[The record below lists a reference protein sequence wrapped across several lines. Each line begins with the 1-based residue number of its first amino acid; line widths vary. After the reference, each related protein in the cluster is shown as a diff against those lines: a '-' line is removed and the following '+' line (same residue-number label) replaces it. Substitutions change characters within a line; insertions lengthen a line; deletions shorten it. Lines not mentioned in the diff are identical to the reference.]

1 MAISNRTTRLQ
12 LLAAATLGTMAIAM
26 PACAQERVKQDY
38 NLEAQDLATALRTIC
53 RQSGREIIFPSD
65 AVDGKRAPR
74 LHGTFTPEEA
84 VHALL
89 AGTDLV
95 VEFKGDVVLI
105 RGRSDAPGAV
115 ADRPAEHSDIIVTGS
130 RLRGTQSASPV
141 ISISKSDMLAAG
153 QNSLADVVSSI
164 PQNFGGGQNPGIGL
178 NVPGS
183 NNISG
188 ASTINLRGLGG
199 DATLTLL
206 DGHRLS
212 YGAQR
217 QSIDISAIPF
227 AAVDRIEIVADGASA
242 LYGSDAVAGV
252 ANIILKRDFDGL
264 STAARWGAST
274 DGGNAQLQLGGIAGG
289 SWSSGG
295 VYAAFDIERDT
306 PIVASQRS
314 YTAGRSPGLT
324 LYPYL
329 RHYNG
334 LVSAHQALASNL
346 TFEVDAFYNNR
357 RTDSF
362 YALDANGNPFANG
375 GRVYSDSESFA
386 VAPALKLSLAGD
398 WRMALS
404 AMYGEDRTNY
414 AAVGYSAGSIIF
426 PTYICYCNKATS
438 AELSG
443 DGPLVSLPA
452 GPAKIAIGAGYR
464 SNDFHETNLKIRASQ
479 NIYYAYG
486 EVNLPLV
493 APDQHV
499 PLIDRLSVSGALRYE
514 DYPGIDR
521 VLTPKLGLIYAPT
534 PDFDIKASWGRSF
547 RAPTLFQQYVVL
559 NVTVQRAAARGG
571 VGVGYPST
579 ATVLQ
584 LTGGNPGLKPER
596 ARTWTATLAFHPRAI
611 PGARLEIS
619 YFNVSYRDRI
629 VAPITFIAQALNN
642 PIYRDL
648 VTFNPSAA
656 DKANA
661 IASGNFINNLGRP
674 YDPGDVVAIIDNR
687 NLNASAQAIRGV
699 DVSARYRA
707 ELPAGRSLIFSA
719 NASYLES
726 AQQLSALQP
735 FVPLAGQVFNPPHF
749 RGRAGVVWNG
759 GPVTLSSFVD
769 YIGGVTDART
779 APSVHI
785 GSMTTADL
793 SARYAIEHG
802 PSLLRNTE
810 ISLSVSNIF
819 NTAPDILAGRQVYE
833 QPYDAS
839 NYSPVGRF
847 VSFGITKR
855 W

>member
-1 MAISNRTTRLQ
+1 MAKFNRTTRLQ
-12 LLAAATLGTMAIAM
+12 LLAAAALGAMAIAT
-26 PACAQERVKQDY
+26 PAFAQERSKQDY
-38 NLEAQDLATALRTIC
+38 TLEAQDLATALRTVG
-53 RQSGREIIFPSD
+53 RQSGREIVFPSS
-65 AVDGKRAPR
+65 AVEGKRAPR
-74 LHGTFTPEEA
+74 LRGTFTPEEA
-84 VHALL
+84 VRTLL

-105 RGRSDAPGAV
+105 RGRSDTPGAV
-115 ADRPAEHSDIIVTGS
+115 ADRPAEPGDIIVTGS

-141 ISISKSDMLAAG
+141 ISIAKSDMLAAG

-252 ANIILKRDFDGL
+252 ANIILKRDFSGL
-264 STAARWGAST
+264 STTARWGAST
-274 DGGNAQLQLGGIAGG
+274 DGGNAQLQFGGIAGA
-289 SWSSGG
+289 SWRSGG
-295 VYAAFDIERDT
+295 IYAAFDIERDT
-306 PIVASQRS
+306 PIVARQRA
-314 YTAGRSPGLT
+314 YTASRSPGLT

-334 LVSAHQALASNL
+334 LVSVHQALATNL
-346 TFEVDAFYNNR
+346 ALEIDGFYNNR

-362 YALDANGNPFANG
+362 YALDRKGDPLANG
-375 GRVYSDSESFA
+375 GRVYSNSESFA
-386 VAPALKLSLAGD
+386 VAPALKLSLPGD
-398 WRMALS
+398 WRLALS
-404 AMYGEDRTNY
+404 GMHGADRTNY
-414 AAVGYSAGSIIF
+414 GAVGYAAGAIIF
-426 PTYICYCNKATS
+426 PTYICYCNKANS
-438 AELSG
+438 VELSG

-493 APDQHV
+493 GPGQHV
-499 PLIDRLSVSGALRYE
+499 PLIDHLSVSGALRYE

-571 VGVGYPST
+571 VGYPST

-596 ARTWTATLAFHPRAI
+596 ARTWTATLAFHPRAL

-619 YFNVSYRDRI
+619 YFNISYRDRI

-642 PIYRDL
+642 PVYHDL
-648 VTFNPSAA
+648 VNFSPSAA

-699 DVSARYRA
+699 DVSAHYRA
-707 ELPAGRSLIFSA
+707 ELAAGRSLTFSA

-735 FVPLAGQVFNPPHF
+735 FVPLAGQIFNPPHL

-759 GPVTLSSFVD
+759 GPVTLSSFID
-769 YIGGVTDART
+769 YIGGLTDTRT

-785 GSMTTADL
+785 GSMATADL
-793 SARYAIEHG
+793 SARYAIERG
-802 PSLLRNTE
+802 PSLLRGTE
-810 ISLSVSNIF
+810 LSLSVSNIF

>member
-1 MAISNRTTRLQ
+1 MAIFNRTARLQ
-12 LLAAATLGTMAIAM
+12 LLAAAALGAMATAA
-26 PACAQERVKQDY
+26 PAYAQERPKQAYDMA
-38 NLEAQDLATALRTIC
+38 AQDLATALRTVG
-53 RQSGREIIFPSD
+53 RQSGQEIVFPSD
-65 AVDGKRAPR
+65 ALDGRRAPR
-74 LHGTFTPEEA
+74 LRGSFTPQEA
-84 VHALL
+84 VRALL

-95 VEFKGDVVLI
+95 VEFKGDAILI
-105 RGRSDAPGAV
+105 RGRSEAPGAV
-115 ADRPAEHSDIIVTGS
+115 ADRPAEPRDIIVTGS
-130 RLRGTQSASPV
+130 RLRGTQSPSPV

-153 QNSLADVVSSI
+153 QNSLADVVASV

-252 ANIILKRDFDGL
+252 ANIILKHDFSGL
-264 STAARWGAST
+264 STTARWGAST
-274 DGGNAQLQLGGIAGG
+274 DGGNAQLAFGGIAGG
-289 SWSSGG
+289 SWRSGG
-295 VYAAFDIERDT
+295 VYAALDVERDT
-306 PIVASQRS
+306 PIVARQRS
-314 YTAGRSPGLT
+314 YTASRSPGLT

-334 LVSAHQALASNL
+334 LISAHQALGPNL

-362 YALDANGNPFANG
+362 YALDATGNPLANG
-375 GRVYSDSESFA
+375 GRVYSNSESFA
-386 VAPALKLSLAGD
+386 IAPALKLSLPGD

-404 AMYGEDRTNY
+404 GMYGEDRTNY
-414 AAVGYSAGSIIF
+414 GAVGYAAGAIIF
-426 PTYICYCNKATS
+426 PTYICYCNKANS
-438 AELSG
+438 VELSG
-443 DGPLVSLPA
+443 DGTLLALPA

-479 NIYYAYG
+479 NTYYAYG
-486 EVNLPLV
+486 ELNLPLV
-493 APDQHV
+493 GPDQHV
-499 PLIDRLSVSGALRYE
+499 PLIDRLSVSGAGRYE
-514 DYPGIDR
+514 AYPGIDR

-534 PDFDIKASWGRSF
+534 PDFEIKASWGRSF
-547 RAPTLFQQYVVL
+547 RAPTLFQQYVAL
-559 NVTVQRAAARGG
+559 NVTVQRAAARG
-571 VGVGYPST
+571 GVGYPST

-596 ARTWTATLAFHPRAI
+596 ARTWSASLALHPRAL

-648 VTFNPSAA
+648 VNFTPSAA

-674 YDPGDVVAIIDNR
+674 YDAGDVVAIIDNR
-687 NLNASAQAIRGV
+687 NLNAAAQTIHGV

-707 ELPAGRSLIFSA
+707 DLAAGRSLTLSA
-719 NASYLES
+719 NASFLDS

-735 FVPLAGQVFNPPHF
+735 FSPLAGQLFNPPHF
-749 RGRAGVVWNG
+749 RGRAGVVLNDG
-759 GPVTLSSFVD
+759 DLTLSSFVD
-769 YIGGVTDART
+769 HIGGVTDARA
-779 APSVHI
+779 APSVHV

-793 SARYAIEHG
+793 SARYTIAHG
-802 PSLLRNTE
+802 PSPLRGTE
-810 ISLSVSNIF
+810 ISLSISNIF
-819 NTAPDILAGRQVYE
+819 NAAPDILASRQVYE
-833 QPYDAS
+833 QPYDSS

-847 VSFGITKR
+847 ISFGITKR

>member
-1 MAISNRTTRLQ
+1 MAMFNRTTRLQ
-12 LLAAATLGTMAIAM
+12 LLAAAALGTTAIAM
-26 PACAQERVKQDY
+26 PACAQERGKQVY
-38 NLEAQDLATALRTIC
+38 NLDAQDLAAALRTIG
-53 RQSGREIIFPSD
+53 RQSGREIVFPST
-65 AVDGKRAPR
+65 AVDGKRAPQ
-74 LHGTFTPEEA
+74 LHGAFTPEEA
-84 VHALL
+84 VRALL
-89 AGTDLV
+89 AGTDLIAA
-95 VEFKGDVVLI
+95 FKGDIVLI
-105 RGRSDAPGAV
+105 RGRSDAPGAI
-115 ADRPAEHSDIIVTGS
+115 ADRPAEHGDIIVTGS
-130 RLRGTQSASPV
+130 RLRGTRSTSPV
-141 ISISKSDMLAAG
+141 ISISRSDMLAAG
-153 QNSLADVVSSI
+153 QNSLADAVSSI

-206 DGHRLS
+206 NGHRLS

-264 STAARWGAST
+264 NATARWGGST
-274 DGGNAQLQLGGIAGG
+274 DGGNAQLQFGGIAGASWG
-289 SWSSGG
+289 SGAI
-295 VYAAFDIERDT
+295 YAAADFERDT
-306 PIVASQRS
+306 PIVARQRD
-314 YTAGRSPGLT
+314 YAAARSPGLT
-324 LYPYL
+324 LFPYM

-334 LVSAHQALASNL
+334 LLSGHQAITSNL
-346 TFEVDAFYNNR
+346 TFEVDALYNNR
-357 RTDSF
+357 WTDSL
-362 YALDANGNPFANG
+362 YALDTSGDPLANG
-375 GRVYSDSESFA
+375 GRVYSKSQSFA

-414 AAVGYSAGSIIF
+414 AALGYSAGAIIF

-443 DGPLVSLPA
+443 DGPLISLPA
-452 GPAKIAIGAGYR
+452 GPAKIALGAGYR
-464 SNDFHETNLKIRASQ
+464 SNDFHETKLNIRASQ

-486 EVNLPLV
+486 EVSLPLV
-493 APDQHV
+493 APDQHI
-499 PLIDRLSVSGALRYE
+499 PLIDRLSLSGALRYE

-559 NVTVQRAAARGG
+559 NVTLQRAATRGG
-571 VGVGYPST
+571 AGYPSS

-584 LTGGNPGLKPER
+584 LTGGNPNLKPER
-596 ARTWTATLAFHPRAI
+596 ARTWTATLALHPRAI
-611 PGARLEIS
+611 PGTKLEIS

-642 PIYRDL
+642 PVYRDL
-648 VTFNPSAA
+648 VNFSPTAA

-661 IASGNFINNLGRP
+661 IASGSFINNLGRP
-674 YDPGDVVAIIDNR
+674 YDPDDVVAIIDNQ
-687 NLNASAQAIRGV
+687 NLNASVQSIHGV
-699 DVSARYRA
+699 DVSARYSA
-707 ELPAGRSLIFSA
+707 AFSAGHTLTFSA

-726 AQQLSALQP
+726 SQQLSALQP
-735 FVPLAGQVFNPPHF
+735 FVALAGQLFNPPHF
-749 RGRAGVVWNG
+749 RGRAGIVWNG
-759 GPVTLSSFVD
+759 GPLTLSSFVD
-769 YIGGVTDART
+769 YIGGVTDSRAT
-779 APSVHI
+779 PSVPI
-785 GSMTTADL
+785 GAMTTADC
-793 SARYAIEHG
+793 AVRYVIEHG
-802 PSLLRNTE
+802 PPLLRNTE
-810 ISLSVSNIF
+810 LSLSVSNLF
-819 NTAPDILAGRQVYE
+819 DTAPPLLSNRQVYE

-839 NYSPVGRF
+839 NYAPAGRF
-847 VSFGITKR
+847 VSIGITKR

>member
-1 MAISNRTTRLQ
+1 MAIFNRGVRLH
-12 LLAAATLGTMAIAM
+12 LLAAVAIAA
-26 PACAQERVKQDY
+26 PALAQEQTKQEY
-38 NLEAQDLATALRTIC
+38 NLEAQDLGQALLAVS
-53 RQSGREIIFPSD
+53 RQSGRDINFPSA
-65 AVDGKRAPR
+65 AVQGKRAPR
-74 LHGTFTPEEA
+74 LKGTFTVDEA
-84 VHALL
+84 VRALL
-89 AGTDLV
+89 VDSGLV
-95 VEFKGDVVLI
+95 ADFSEDAVII
-105 RGRSDAPGAV
+105 RGRSVPSSEV
-115 ADRPAEHSDIIVTGS
+115 AEHSAENPDIVVTGS
-130 RLRGTQSASPV
+130 RIRGAPIASPV
-141 ISISKSDMLAAG
+141 ISISKSEMLAAG
-153 QNSLADVVSSI
+153 QNTLADAVRSV

-206 DGHRLS
+206 NGHRLS

-252 ANIILKRDFDGL
+252 ANIILKRSFDGA
-264 STAARWGAST
+264 STNARWATST
-274 DGGNAQLQLGGIAGG
+274 DGGNAQLQFGGIAGA

-295 VYAAFDIERDT
+295 VYAAFDVEKDT

-314 YTAGRSPGLT
+314 YTASRSPGLT

-334 LVSAHQALASNL
+334 LVSAHQTLAPNL

-362 YALDANGNPFANG
+362 YALDTSGNPLANG
-375 GRVYSDSESFA
+375 GRVYSNSESFA
-386 VAPALKLSLAGD
+386 VAPALKLSIAGD
-398 WRMALS
+398 WRVALS
-404 AMYGEDRTNY
+404 AMYGEDHTNY
-414 AAVGYSAGSIIF
+414 GAVGYSAGSIIF
-426 PTYICYCNKATS
+426 PTYICYCNKAKS

-443 DGPLVSLPA
+443 DGPLVQLPA
-452 GPAKIAIGAGYR
+452 GAAKIAMGAGYR
-464 SNDFHETNLKIRASQ
+464 SNDFHETNLNIKASQ
-479 NIYYAYG
+479 NTYYAYG

-499 PLIDRLSVSGALRYE
+499 ALINRLSVSGALRYE
-514 DYPGIDR
+514 DYSGIAR

-571 VGVGYPST
+571 VGYPST

-584 LTGGNPGLKPER
+584 LTGGNPKLKPER
-596 ARTWTATLAFHPRAI
+596 ARTWTATLAFHPRAL
-611 PGARLEIS
+611 PGARFEIS

-642 PIYRDL
+642 PIYANL
-648 VTFNPSAA
+648 VNFNPSAA

-661 IASGNFINNLGRP
+661 IASGSFINNLGRP
-674 YDPGDVVAIIDNR
+674 YNADDVVAIIDNR
-687 NLNASAQAIRGV
+687 NLNASVQSVHGV
-699 DVSARYRA
+699 DMSARYRL
-707 ELPAGRSLIFSA
+707 ELSAGRSLILSA

-726 AQQLSALQP
+726 TQQLSALQP

-749 RGRAGVVWNG
+749 RGRAGIVWNG
-759 GPVTLSSFVD
+759 GPLTISSFVD
-769 YIGGVTDART
+769 YTGGVTDSRT
-779 APSVHI
+779 APSVPI
-785 GSMTTADL
+785 GSMTTADI
-793 SARYAIEHG
+793 SVRYAIERG

-810 ISLSVSNIF
+810 LSLSVSNIF
-819 NTAPDILAGRQVYE
+819 NAAPAILSARQVYE

-847 VSFGITKR
+847 ITFGITKR